1 MIVKQKRKKGS
12 EHHYCW
18 HVGRKEG
25 DQYAAC
31 VKLTPDKRDRS
42 MGPTATTA
50 DQERGT
56 WFELSEDGEWQ
67 ENPSIEVVSWSRFP
81 C

>member
-1 MIVKQKRKKGS
+1 
-12 EHHYCW
+12 
-18 HVGRKEG
+18 
-25 DQYAAC
+25 
-31 VKLTPDKRDRS
+31 

-56 WFELSEDGEWQ
+56 WFELSEDGKWQ
-67 ENPSIEVVSWSRFP
+67 ENPSIEVVSWSRFS